1 MWGWQSGRSNDVA
14 ARDRAGDTRAAQ
26 ILRWRHPDLSA
37 NTGAGGEVGTPRSP
51 SPALQQESR
60 TCAHACAP
68 PRCGAC
74 LRRPR
79 ALPARVPTSLSQAP
93 FALCFC
99 QSQSPG
105 LATGPVDTADL
116 KLTGFLAELARLR
129 QLGTEDALT
138 HALEQGQLSY
148 SRKRQLRG
156 KEAGLDTLGP
166 ALGVCA

>member
-1 MWGWQSGRSNDVA
+1 MTSRRGTGQGTREPPRFSGGGIR
-14 ARDRAGDTRAAQ
+14 T
-26 ILRWRHPDLSA
+26 SA
-37 NTGAGGEVGTPRSP
+37 LTQGRRGGGGEVGTPRSP

-79 ALPARVPTSLSQAP
+79 APPARVPASLSQVP

-99 QSQSPG
+99 QSRSPG

-116 KLTGFLAELARLR
+116 KLTGLQAELARLR

-138 HALEQGQLSY
+138 HALEQGRLSD